1 MTNILEK
8 LFGRSKIDEP
18 AVKPEPEVT
27 ALEKKDTTLPINDDM
42 FDGEELAAIIAQ
54 PEYPHIV
61 VGCAQSVGLQRDHNE
76 DALFAMSTSLVSNRV
91 GIPMGLFIVADGM
104 GGHEHG
110 ELASELA
117 IQAMVSSVLPE
128 ITPPALGLV
137 PRMQEEQ
144 LQEIMSNGVQSA
156 HKSIQE
162 NASGGGSTLTGLLIL
177 GKTVTIAHIGDSRAY
192 HFDGQNTPQVL
203 TTDHSLVKRLE
214 DLGQITADEAA
225 IHPQRNVL
233 YRALGQVEQVDADIV
248 SITLPSSG
256 YLVVCSDGLWG
267 LVSDQEISR
276 IILSADDPQ
285 QASQS
290 LLEAAN
296 AAGGPDNISVIII
309 QIPG

>member
-1 MTNILEK
+1 MLNN
-8 LFGRSKIDEP
+8 LFGKQEEFEGGDSESPGTSEIPTQPYDAAEIGTPLLPRNL
-18 AVKPEPEVT
+18 KPFQ
-27 ALEKKDTTLPINDDM
+27 I
-42 FDGEELAAIIAQ
+42 GI
-54 PEYPHIV
+54 
-61 VGCAQSVGLQRDHNE
+61 GSSVGKQRDHNE

-137 PRMQEEQ
+137 PCMQEEQ

-162 NASGGGSTLTGLLIL
+162 NVSGGGSTLTGLLIL
-177 GKTVTIAHIGDSRAY
+177 GKTVSIAHIGDSRAY
-192 HFDGQNTPQVL
+192 HFDGLNTPRVL

-276 IILSADDPQ
+276 IISSADDPQ
-285 QASQS
+285 QASQL

-296 AAGGPDNISVIII
+296 TAGGPDNISVIII
-309 QIPG
+309 KIPD

>member
-1 MTNILEK
+1 MLNN
-8 LFGRSKIDEP
+8 LFGKQEEFEGGDSESPGTSEIPTQPYDAAEIGTPLLPRNL
-18 AVKPEPEVT
+18 KPFQ
-27 ALEKKDTTLPINDDM
+27 I
-42 FDGEELAAIIAQ
+42 GI
-54 PEYPHIV
+54 
-61 VGCAQSVGLQRDHNE
+61 GSSVGKQRDHNE

-177 GKTVTIAHIGDSRAY
+177 GKTVSIAHIGDSRAY
-192 HFDGQNTPQVL
+192 HFDGLNTPRVL

-276 IILSADDPQ
+276 IISSADDPQ
-285 QASQS
+285 QASQL

-296 AAGGPDNISVIII
+296 TAGGPDNISVIII
-309 QIPG
+309 KIPD

>member
-1 MTNILEK
+1 MSNLLNN
-8 LFGRSKIDEP
+8 LFGKQDDFEGGDSESP
-18 AVKPEPEVT
+18 GTSE
-27 ALEKKDTTLPINDDM
+27 LPTQPYDATSIESQRLSRNINP
-42 FDGEELAAIIAQ
+42 FQIG
-54 PEYPHIV
+54 
-61 VGCAQSVGLQRDHNE
+61 VGSSVGMQRDHNE
-76 DALFAMSTSLVSNRV
+76 DALFAMSTILFSNRV
-91 GIPMGLFIVADGM
+91 RIPVGLYIVADGM
-104 GGHEHG
+104 GGHLHG

-128 ITPPALGLV
+128 ITLPALGLV
-137 PRMQEEQ
+137 ADMQEVQ
-144 LQEIMSNGVQSA
+144 LQEIMSQGVQSA

-162 NASGGGSTLTGLLIL
+162 NASGGGSTLTGLLVL
-177 GKTVTIAHIGDSRAY
+177 GKMVTIAHIGDSRAY
-192 HFDGQNTPQVL
+192 HFDGENNPRVL

-248 SITLPSSG
+248 SIALPSSG

-267 LVSDQEISR
+267 LVSDQEMTR
-276 IILSADDPQ
+276 IISSAADPQ

-290 LLEAAN
+290 LLKAAN

-309 QIPG
+309 KIPD

>member
-1 MTNILEK
+1 MLNN
-8 LFGRSKIDEP
+8 LFGKQEEFQGGDSESSGTSEIPTQPYDATDIETP
-18 AVKPEPEVT
+18 V
-27 ALEKKDTTLPINDDM
+27 LPRNLKSFQI
-42 FDGEELAAIIAQ
+42 GI
-54 PEYPHIV
+54 
-61 VGCAQSVGLQRDHNE
+61 GSSVGKQRDHNE

-91 GIPMGLFIVADGM
+91 GIPVGLFIVADGM

-276 IILSADDPQ
+276 IISSADDLQ
-285 QASQS
+285 QASK
-290 LLEAAN
+290 LLLKAAN
-296 AAGGPDNISVIII
+296 TAGGPDNISVIII
-309 QIPG
+309 KIPD

>member
-1 MTNILEK
+1 MLNN
-8 LFGRSKIDEP
+8 LFGKQEEFEGGDSESPGTSEIPTQPYDAAEIGTPLLPRNL
-18 AVKPEPEVT
+18 KPFQ
-27 ALEKKDTTLPINDDM
+27 I
-42 FDGEELAAIIAQ
+42 GI
-54 PEYPHIV
+54 
-61 VGCAQSVGLQRDHNE
+61 GSSVGKQRDHNE

-91 GIPMGLFIVADGM
+91 GVPMGLFIVADGM

-162 NASGGGSTLTGLLIL
+162 NVSGGGSTLTGLLIL
-177 GKTVTIAHIGDSRAY
+177 GKTVSIAHIGDSRAY
-192 HFDGQNTPQVL
+192 HFDGQNTPHVL

-225 IHPQRNVL
+225 IHPQRNIL

-276 IILSADDPQ
+276 IISSADDPQ
-285 QASQS
+285 QASQL

-296 AAGGPDNISVIII
+296 TAGGPDNISVIII
-309 QIPG
+309 KIPD